1 MTVQPPQQQPRQ
13 QEVIDMSMSPGMK
26 MMMISKMGDN
36 GIRGFNGTGRSDE
49 RRDPWNM
56 PGREPQHDPRRQY
69 QPENIPGMT
78 ENRYYG
84 AGRMEGGSGNRMG
97 GYDTAYEPIEDRRRG
112 GNGRFIRGEGG
123 YDAEA
128 RMIGYDREEEDM
140 PQMHYEGG
148 GGKLYAKG
156 SMMYQKPGHEAVHG
170 AKGGEYRKVDE
181 QMADSW
187 VRRMKNADGSMGPHY
202 KIEQAE
208 QLRQMYCMECD
219 KWEFYV
225 ALNMMYSDYCE
236 VAQQMGLDK
245 AEYYAYMAK
254 AFLCDE
260 DAGPNKLQKYFMKVV
275 K

>member
-1 MTVQPPQQQPRQ
+1 MKIGT
-13 QEVIDMSMSPGMK
+13 K
-26 MMMISKMGDN
+26 MMAISKMGDSP
-36 GIRGFNGTGRSDE
+36 RGFNGTGRSDE

-84 AGRMEGGSGNRMG
+84 A
-97 GYDTAYEPIEDRRRG
+97 YEPTEGRRRG
-112 GNGRFIRGEGG
+112 GNGRFISGEGG
-123 YDAEA
+123 GDYDA
-128 RMIGYDREEEDM
+128 RMIGYEREDDDM
-140 PQMHYEGG
+140 PAMHYEGG
-148 GGKLYAKG
+148 SGGKLYAKG
-156 SMMYQKPGHEAVHG
+156 SMMYERPEHSGHMS
-170 AKGGEYRKVDE
+170 KGGEYRKVDE
-181 QMADSW
+181 QMADTW
-187 VRRMKNADGSMGPHY
+187 VRRMKNADGTTGPHY

-208 QLRQMYCMECD
+208 QLRQMYCMECE

-236 VAQQMGLDK
+236 VAQLMGIDTG
-245 AEYYAYMAK
+245 EYYAHMAK

-260 DAGPNKLQKYFMKVV
+260 DAGDYKLQKYFMKVV